1 MSDVLNSL
9 PLWIAL
15 AAMLL
20 GLVGAVVPGLP
31 GVPLIFLSAL
41 VYAYLNGFEEIG
53 GWMIFLLGFFAAL
66 ALAADYVAT
75 SYGARRFGASWAGT
89 LGGAVGG
96 LTGTVFGMLFFGIGA
111 FFGLI
116 LGTIGGV
123 FLGEYLRRR
132 NRESSDQQS
141 EQTET
146 GGPYRGDWQRAS
158 RAAGGVLVGYLFSS
172 IAQLMSWA
180 WRLST
185 SSGRRHPAFFAV
197 AALAF
202 AAGTHR
208 A

>member
-1 MSDVLNSL
+1 MSEFLDNL
-9 PLWIAL
+9 PLLIAL

-31 GVPLIFLSAL
+31 GVPLIFLAAL
-41 VYAYLNGFEEIG
+41 VYAYLNSFVEVG
-53 GWMIFLLGFFAAL
+53 GWILALLGLFAVL

-89 LGGAVGG
+89 LGGAAGG
-96 LTGTVFGMLFFGIGA
+96 LVGTVAGLLFIGVGA

-132 NRESSDQQS
+132 NKTPSAS
-141 EQTET
+141 
-146 GGPYRGDWQRAS
+146 GGEVVEDEGSYRGDWQRAS

-172 IAQLMSWA
+172 IAQLILGI
-180 WRLST
+180 LSV
-185 SSGRRHPAFFAV
+185 GVFLL
-197 AALAF
+197 ALIY
-202 AAGTHR
+202 
-208 A
+208 